1 MTLYLALK
9 SAIMALLLAGAFYL
23 FKIKIKRLYLIM
35 QSVDGKSPGQPDGIG
50 QRMGVLFKDVLGQ
63 RNVRR
68 KKMAGWAHTLI
79 FFGFMAVQPHSLEL
93 MVRGVIP
100 GFSLGHLLPGMY
112 NVYLF
117 TADILGFLVLA
128 GLSHAAH
135 RRFVEKPKYLTMGKD
150 ANLIILFTCVII
162 VTFLL
167 INACQVVS
175 PYAAQGYDYA
185 GVFPVS
191 GMLVTLFGLESLSAS
206 TQTILFETVYFL
218 HMFTIL
224 GFLIYI
230 PGSKHLHLLAAAPN
244 VFLKPL
250 QREKAMIKTDIEDE
264 NAETFGLGKINE
276 LNWYNV
282 LNLYACTE
290 CGRCQEQ
297 CPADHTG
304 KPLSPKA
311 IVHDLK
317 TNLFQWSQTIL
328 DGNKKEIEPLV
339 GDASGITSD
348 VIWSCTTCRAC
359 EDICPV
365 NIQHL
370 DFILEAR
377 KYQVLMEACFPA
389 EMQDT
394 FVNLENQGNPWG
406 FSSDTRG
413 NWAKDTG
420 IPTLLENPH
429 PDILWFVGSAA
440 SFDPRAIQISKAL
453 ATLLKIAGVN
463 VAILGEQEWGTGD
476 TARRAGNEYLAQ
488 MMIMHN
494 VETLNECK
502 PKRIL
507 TACPHTYNIL
517 KNEYPAFG
525 AEFPVVHHSQFLL
538 ELVRQNRLILDDRA
552 LGTITFHDSCYLG
565 RWNAIFDEPRQLIAR
580 MNQGQAPIEMTRSK
594 DKGFCCGAGG
604 ARMFMEEKLGTHINV
619 NRAKEIADTGAQMV
633 ASACPYCITM
643 LQDGLKACNSNIIV
657 HDLAELLLL
666 KIHPTHSDGGTNI
679 KFELH

>member
-9 SAIMALLLAGAFYL
+9 SAIMAILLAGAFYL
-23 FKIKIKRLYLIM
+23 FKTKVQRLFLIM
-35 QSVDGKSPGQPDGIG
+35 QSVDGPGPGEPDRIKE
-50 QRMGVLFKDVLGQ
+50 RMGVLFRDVLGQ
-63 RNVRR
+63 SNVRR

-79 FFGFMAVQPHSLEL
+79 FFGFLAVQPHSLEL
-93 MVRGVIP
+93 MIRGVIP
-100 GFSLGHLLPGMY
+100 GFSVGHLLPGLY
-112 NVYLF
+112 NFYLF

-128 GLSHAAH
+128 GFAYAAH
-135 RRFVEKPKYLTMGKD
+135 RRFVTKPAYLTMGRD
-150 ANLIILFTCVII
+150 ANLIILFTSVII
-162 VTFLL
+162 ITFHL

-175 PYAAQGYDYA
+175 PYAAQGYDYS

-191 GMLVTLFGLESLSAS
+191 GIIVSIFGMAHLSAD
-206 TQTILFETVYFL
+206 TQVFLFETFYFI
-218 HMFTIL
+218 HMLTIL

-250 QREKAMIKTDIEDE
+250 EREKAVQKTDIEDE
-264 NAETFGLGKINE
+264 DAESFGLGKINE

-317 TNLFQWSQTIL
+317 TDLFKWSDNIL
-328 DGNKKEIEPLV
+328 KGNKEEIDPIV
-339 GDASGITSD
+339 GEGTEITPD
-348 VIWSCTTCRAC
+348 IIWSCTTCRAC

-377 KYQVLMEACFPA
+377 KYQVLMEAEFPV

-394 FVNLENQGNPWG
+394 FTNLENQGNPWG
-406 FSSDTRG
+406 FSADTRG
-413 NWAKDTG
+413 NWAKETG
-420 IPTLLENPH
+420 IPTMAENPH
-429 PDILWFVGSAA
+429 PDILWFVGSAS
-440 SFDPRAIQISKAL
+440 SFDDRAVKISRAL
-453 ATLLKIAGVN
+453 AELLKIAGVN
-463 VAILGEQEWGTGD
+463 VAILGEQEWGVGD

-488 MMIMHN
+488 MMIMQN
-494 VETLNECK
+494 VEVLNECR

-507 TACPHTYNIL
+507 TACPHTYNML
-517 KNEYPAFG
+517 KNEYPEFG
-525 AEFPVVHHSQFLL
+525 ADFPVVHHSQYLL
-538 ELVRQNRLILDDRA
+538 ELVRQNRLILDERS

-565 RWNAIFDEPRQLIAR
+565 RWNGIFDEPRELIAQ
-580 MNQGQAPIEMTRSK
+580 MNRGQAPIEMKRTK

-604 ARMFMEEKLGTHINV
+604 ARMFMEETLGNYINV
-619 NRAKEIADTGAQMV
+619 DRAKEITATGADMV

-643 LQDGLKACNSNIIV
+643 LQDGLKECGSEIKV
-657 HDLAELLLL
+657 HDLAEIMHR
-666 KIHPTHSDGGTNI
+666 KIKETH
-679 KFELH
+679 